1 VTGAVGRLLDPMM
14 TPPAVFELGVPLVL
28 CRSAGPVGLA
38 QAASVAAASSAML
51 RVITRRRRARVDV
64 SGTGTSSVIGAAMS
78 VTLKLDLKRVRRQ
91 TAFGTREGQIGRHRA
106 GMAVARNV
114 ACCC

>member
-1 VTGAVGRLLDPMM
+1 M
-14 TPPAVFELGVPLVL
+14 TPSAARAPGVPLVPVVL

-51 RVITRRRRARVDV
+51 RVITRRRAARVEV

-78 VTLKLDLKRVRRQ
+78 VTLKLHPKRVRRQ
-91 TAFGTREGQIGRHRA
+91 AVFGTAVGQIGRHGA